1 MRLIAR
7 EKIVCV
13 GITAEEIGREKGRL
27 PRGWGRFGKALE
39 QLAEISQPDESLL
52 SSCVTLNPQFRHTS
66 VSLAGG
72 LLEMTDSTNV
82 VLGATSERLIV
93 ITTGMAGAP
102 RKHYVLPWE
111 GLRITDRKK
120 NEFTLR
126 AEAGVIR
133 FRGAAK
139 QMMAGFLD
147 AVDGQNLG

>member
-1 MRLIAR
+1 MSVTL
-7 EKIVCV
+7 ED
-13 GITAEEIGREKGRL
+13 IGREKDRL

-39 QLAEISQPDESLL
+39 QLAGICQPDESLL

-82 VLGATSERLIV
+82 ILAATSNRLIV
-93 ITTGMAGAP
+93 ISTGIGGAP
-102 RKHYVLPWE
+102 RQHYELSWE
-111 GLRITDRKK
+111 GLQIAERKK

-126 AEAGVIR
+126 TGVGQIR

-139 QMMAGFLD
+139 QMVPAFLD
-147 AVDGQNLG
+147 AIAGKAG